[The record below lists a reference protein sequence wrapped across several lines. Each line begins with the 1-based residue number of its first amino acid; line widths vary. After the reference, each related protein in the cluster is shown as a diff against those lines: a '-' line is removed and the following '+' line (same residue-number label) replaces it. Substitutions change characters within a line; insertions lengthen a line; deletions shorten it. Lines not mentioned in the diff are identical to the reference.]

1 MISLPQIS
9 AWKKYNK
16 KDIKALNRIADR
28 YRIFLNESKT
38 ERECVSYIVKKAEKN
53 GYQQLQNVMAEHR
66 PLQPG
71 DRIYVNH
78 MGKAVLMFIIGNQP
92 LENGLKIVG
101 SHIDSPRLDLKQNP
115 LYEEGGMAY
124 ADTHYYGG
132 IKYYQ
137 WVARE
142 MALHG
147 VVVKKDGT
155 MINVKIGEDENDPVV
170 GISDLLIHLAKDQ
183 MSKNASEAIAGEKLD
198 LILAGRPVKGKAEKP
213 VKEQVL
219 QLMKEKYDIDEEDLI
234 SAEIEV
240 VPAEKARD
248 FGLDR
253 SMIIGYGHDDRC
265 CAYASLEAILNISG
279 IPDKTVCCMMVD
291 KEEIGSVGATGMRA
305 RYFENAVAELL
316 NLNAGDFSE
325 LQLRRCLENS
335 DMLSCDVSAGY
346 DPLFDAVFEKK
357 NAAYL
362 GNGVCYNKYTGS
374 RGKSGSND
382 ANAEF
387 MACIRRIMDEND
399 ITWQTAEL
407 GKVDAGGGGT
417 IAYICALYGM
427 NVIDSGIA
435 VLNMHAPLEII
446 SKADLFEAEKAYLAF
461 MNN

>member
-1 MISLPQIS
+1 MPQLN

-16 KDIKALNRIADR
+16 KDLKSLNKIADR
-28 YRIFLNESKT
+28 YRAFLNESKT
-38 ERECVSYIVKKAEKN
+38 ERECASYIVKKAEKN
-53 GYQQLQNVMAEHR
+53 GYISLQSAIASQKTLE
-66 PLQPG
+66 PG
-71 DRIYVNH
+71 DRIYVNQ
-78 MGKAVLMFIIGNQP
+78 MGKAVMMFIIGHQP

-115 LYEEGGMAY
+115 LYEEGGFAY

-137 WVARE
+137 WVARQI
-142 MALHG
+142 ALHG

-155 MINVKIGEDENDPVV
+155 VTDIRIGEDENDPVV
-170 GISDLLIHLAKDQ
+170 GVSDLLIHLSKEQ
-183 MSKNASEAIAGEKLD
+183 MSKNTSEAIPGEKLD
-198 LILAGRPVKGKAEKP
+198 LILAGRPLKGKNEKP
-213 VKEQVL
+213 VKELIL
-219 QLMKEKYDIDEEDLI
+219 QLMKEKYDIDEDDLI
-234 SAEIEV
+234 SAEIEA

-265 CAYASLEAILNISG
+265 CAYASLEAILNIEG
-279 IPDKTVCCMMVD
+279 IPENTVCCMMVD

-305 RYFENAVAELL
+305 RYFENAVAELISMT
-316 NLNAGDFSE
+316 AGEYSE
-325 LQLRRCLENS
+325 LRLRRCLENS
-335 DMLSCDVSAGY
+335 SMLSCDVSAGY
-346 DPLFDAVFEKK
+346 DPMFDSVFEKK
-357 NAAYL
+357 NSAYL

-387 MACIRRIMDEND
+387 MAKIRTIMDEND

-435 VLNMHAPLEII
+435 VLNMHAPMEII
-446 SKADLFEAEKAYLAF
+446 SKADLYEAEKAYLAF
-461 MNN
+461 MQN

>member
-1 MISLPQIS
+1 MPQLN

-16 KDIKALNRIADR
+16 KDLKSLNKIADR
-28 YRIFLNESKT
+28 YRAFLNESKT
-38 ERECVSYIVKKAEKN
+38 ERECASYIVKKAEKN
-53 GYQQLQNVMAEHR
+53 GYISLQSAIASQKTLE
-66 PLQPG
+66 PG
-71 DRIYVNH
+71 DRIYVNQ
-78 MGKAVLMFIIGNQP
+78 MGKAVMMFIIGHQP

-115 LYEEGGMAY
+115 LYEEGGFAY

-137 WVARE
+137 WVARQI
-142 MALHG
+142 ALHG

-155 MINVKIGEDENDPVV
+155 VTDIRIGEDENDPVV
-170 GISDLLIHLAKDQ
+170 GVSDLLIHLSKEQ
-183 MSKNASEAIAGEKLD
+183 MSKNTSEAIPGEKLD
-198 LILAGRPVKGKAEKP
+198 LILAGRPLKGKNEKP
-213 VKEQVL
+213 VKELIL
-219 QLMKEKYDIDEEDLI
+219 QLMKEKYDIDEDDLI
-234 SAEIEV
+234 SAEIEA

-265 CAYASLEAILNISG
+265 CAHASLEAILNIEG
-279 IPDKTVCCMMVD
+279 IPENTVCCMMVD

-305 RYFENAVAELL
+305 RYFENAVAELISMT
-316 NLNAGDFSE
+316 AGEYSE
-325 LQLRRCLENS
+325 LRLRRCLENS
-335 DMLSCDVSAGY
+335 SMLSCDVSAGY
-346 DPLFDAVFEKK
+346 DPMFDSVFEKK
-357 NAAYL
+357 NSAYL

-387 MACIRRIMDEND
+387 MAKIRTIMDEND

-435 VLNMHAPLEII
+435 VLNMHAPMEII
-446 SKADLFEAEKAYLAF
+446 SKADLYEAEKAYLAF
-461 MNN
+461 MQN

>member
-1 MISLPQIS
+1 MPQLN

-16 KDIKALNRIADR
+16 KDLKSLNKIADR
-28 YRIFLNESKT
+28 YRAFLNESKT
-38 ERECVSYIVKKAEKN
+38 ERECASYIVKKAEKN
-53 GYQQLQNVMAEHR
+53 GYISLQSAIASQKTLE
-66 PLQPG
+66 PG
-71 DRIYVNH
+71 DRIYVNQ
-78 MGKAVLMFIIGNQP
+78 MGKAVMMFIIGHQP

-115 LYEEGGMAY
+115 LYEEGGFAY

-137 WVARE
+137 WVARQI
-142 MALHG
+142 ALHG

-155 MINVKIGEDENDPVV
+155 VTDIQIGEDENDPVV
-170 GISDLLIHLAKDQ
+170 GVSDLLIHLSKEQ
-183 MSKNASEAIAGEKLD
+183 MSKNASEAIPGEKLD
-198 LILAGRPVKGKAEKP
+198 LILAGRPLKGKNEKP
-213 VKEQVL
+213 VKELIL
-219 QLMKEKYDIDEEDLI
+219 QLMKEKYDIDEDDLI
-234 SAEIEV
+234 SAEIEA

-265 CAYASLEAILNISG
+265 CAYASLEAILNIEG
-279 IPDKTVCCMMVD
+279 IPENTVCCMMVD

-305 RYFENAVAELL
+305 RYFENAVAELISMT
-316 NLNAGDFSE
+316 AGEYSE
-325 LQLRRCLENS
+325 LRLRRCLENS
-335 DMLSCDVSAGY
+335 SMLSCDVSAGY
-346 DPLFDAVFEKK
+346 DPMFDSVFEKK
-357 NAAYL
+357 NSAYL

-387 MACIRRIMDEND
+387 MAKIRTIMDEND

-435 VLNMHAPLEII
+435 VLNMHAPMEII
-446 SKADLFEAEKAYLAF
+446 SKADLYEAEKAYLAF
-461 MNN
+461 MQN